1 MNEWEDN
8 HGEIPKGVTHDCRLD
23 IEYRDGNIMHN
34 QDQYDDPDLWLI
46 LNDDQ
51 DIIRWRFA

>member
-8 HGEIPKGVTHDCRLD
+8 HGEIPKGVTDSAYLD
-23 IEYRDGNIMHN
+23 IEYRDGTIVHGH
-34 QDQYDDPDLWLI
+34 DQYNDPDFWRI

-51 DIIRWRFA
+51 DIIRWRFS